1 MSSSPKSSSDVVR
14 VVDAANAPTFEF
26 GHSAGITVAK
36 VVLSP
41 SNFKNDTNTPL
52 SSSSSSSVH
61 VATCGNDGYVVVRDL
76 STKETIA
83 QLSSSSSKEKKST
96 EEEEEEEQKP
106 INAVA
111 TFQDKYIAIASDDH
125 SVKLFTKEEGGEE
138 GEKKKWQFKKN
149 ITRFA
154 LPAKCVAFSSDGK
167 WIACG
172 GEDTMIKVIDVET
185 SEIKFSLKIPSKG
198 IKSLQFN
205 GENKSILV
213 ASDVDGVM
221 TVWTLQPDN
230 SDKTDKNDYDEPGD
244 VKLRATVC
252 PVTDIDAAESMN
264 TVSVRFDGKVVA
276 VPGRENNVEFFN
288 LETFKEIDERKN
300 LQCSDLEHG
309 NKENFSV
316 VSFSP
321 NGKFCF
327 AASKDKK
334 CIVWNVKKNKPIVV
348 LNVSDTNV
356 CSMDWIEG
364 ENAVVMTNADG
375 EWAKWENVLSSS
387 ELIAEGGSKTNPF
400 FQATSADELRFFS
413 NEEDSKFATK
423 DAMLDGELDDDDDM
437 EDDDGFVEEDEED
450 EKENRKRELGRPSAT
465 AHVSA
470 PVIVAKGPK
479 PQGSFQVNSTKV
491 NPDTVGV
498 QKRRFLCYNTL
509 GSVVATEDTN
519 SGLKNVEMS
528 FHDTSRGGRMPTIT
542 DDVGYDLGV
551 CGETGVLLAAKSQI
565 FFKPYESW
573 TKDSEWTLEMPE
585 DERPTSIACGD
596 DFVAVASSQNMLRIF
611 TSYGAQKEV
620 LNFEG
625 PIVTLAAAN
634 DSLAVCYREHFS
646 ECKLKFKVYDVE
658 KRIEKYAGNVPLS
671 CPDSE
676 EADKS
681 QENIVR
687 LTWMGFVENS
697 SESALAICDSTGICR
712 IYSKQAFSGSWVP
725 CFDSKKARDS
735 DLEKHWIVSLSNKEC
750 KTVVCKSA
758 EYGPSVNPKPVL
770 SILPLSVPALQLE
783 GSSFDIEEKGLTAK
797 LALNVCNAA
806 ASEKLSNANAKRA
819 RDRELAEAKATFD
832 KAMMKCLV
840 EAVKADRLARAGDI
854 AVTFERPAMV
864 DAAAKFA
871 KAMKKSNLA
880 ERILMLAEDEDD
892 EEDSSDDE
900 DDEDS
905 SDEEDEKDDGEKAKD
920 DFEAAAKTPAP
931 KPSSVAKQQKVQK
944 ENVAVGSSGKKR
956 DSSKSTPSTLKKKA
970 RTSAG
975 GDKNPFARK

>member
-1 MSSSPKSSSDVVR
+1 MSPSSSDVR
-14 VVDAANAPTFEF
+14 VVEATNAPAFEF
-26 GHSAGITVAK
+26 GHAAGITIAK
-36 VVLSP
+36 VLSP
-41 SNFKNDTNTPL
+41 SNFKNNSTSTPA
-52 SSSSSSSVH
+52 SEGEKSVH

-76 STKETIA
+76 ITKETIA
-83 QLSSSSSKEKKST
+83 QLSSSSSSFSKEKT
-96 EEEEEEEQKP
+96 LNEEEQKP
-106 INAVA
+106 INGIA
-111 TFQDKYIAIASDDH
+111 TFEGKYIATASDDH

-138 GEKKKWQFKKN
+138 EGNKKWQFKKN

-154 LPAKCVAFSSDGK
+154 LPAKCVAFSADGK

-172 GEDTMIKVIDVET
+172 GEDTMIKVIDLET

-205 GENKSILV
+205 GENKSVLI

-252 PVTDIDAAESMN
+252 PVTDIDATESMN

-300 LQCSDLEHG
+300 LQCSDLEDG
-309 NKENFSV
+309 NKENFSL

-321 NGKFCF
+321 NGKYCF

-334 CIVWNVKKNKPIVV
+334 CIIFNVRNKKPLVV
-348 LNVSDTNV
+348 LNVSDANV
-356 CSMDWIEG
+356 CSMDWIPG
-364 ENAVVMTNADG
+364 ENALVMTNADG

-387 ELIAEGGSKTNPF
+387 ELVASGGSKTNPF
-400 FQATSADELRFFS
+400 FQATSVEELNFYS
-413 NEEDSKFATK
+413 NEEDSKFTTK
-423 DAMLDGELDDDDDM
+423 DAMLDGVSDEDEDM
-437 EDDDGFVEEDEED
+437 DDDDGFLEEDEED
-450 EKENRKRELGRPSAT
+450 EKENGKRELRLGAAT

-470 PVIVAKGPK
+470 PVLVAKGPK
-479 PQGSFQVNSTKV
+479 PQGSFQVNSTRM
-491 NPDTVGV
+491 NPDTVGA

-509 GSVVATEDTN
+509 GSIVATEDTN

-528 FHDTSRGGRMPTIT
+528 FHDTSRVGRMPTIT
-542 DDVGYDLGV
+542 DDVGYELGV
-551 CGETGVLLAAKSQI
+551 CGESGVLLAAKSQI

-596 DFVAVASSQNMLRIF
+596 DFVAVATSQNLLRIF

-646 ECKLKFKVYDVE
+646 ECKLKFKVFDVE
-658 KRIEKYAGNVPLS
+658 KRVEKYAGNVPLTS
-671 CPDSE
+671 LNSGEDDESE
-676 EADKS
+676 ENVA
-681 QENIVR
+681 R

-697 SESALAICDSTGICR
+697 SECALATCDSDGICR
-712 IYSKQAFSGSWVP
+712 IYSKQSFGGSWTP

-735 DLEKHWIVSLSNKEC
+735 ELEKHWIVSLSNKEC
-750 KTVVCKSA
+750 KTIVCKSA

-770 SILPLSVPALQLE
+770 SIFPLTVPALKLE
-783 GSSFDIEEKGLTAK
+783 GSSSDIEEKGLTAK
-797 LALNVCNAA
+797 LALNVCSAA
-806 ASEKLSNANAKRA
+806 VSEKFSNANVKQT
-819 RDRELAEAKATFD
+819 RDRDLAEARATFD

-840 EAVKADRLARAGDI
+840 EAVKADKLARAGDI
-854 AVTFERPAMV
+854 AVTFKRPAMV
-864 DAAAKFA
+864 EAAAKFA

-880 ERILMLAEDEDD
+880 ERILMLAEEE
-892 EEDSSDDE
+892 EEDSSDD
-900 DDEDS
+900 DDDDDDDS
-905 SDEEDEKDDGEKAKD
+905 SDEDEDEGKKDE
-920 DFEAAAKTPAP
+920 FEAAAKTPAP
-931 KPSSVAKQQKVQK
+931 KPSSAAKQQKVQK
-944 ENVAVGSSGKKR
+944 ENVAVGSTGKKR
-956 DSSKSTPSTLKKKA
+956 DAKPTPATMKKKA